1 MFYRDNAALLC
12 LFSHV
17 SSCFHDRPSDNPH
30 MLHSNKTSQFLLLA
44 SLPWQPDS
52 FLEPTFLL
60 AYLTQSR
67 GRRPKKEVDKERLEF
82 GQRLKAT
89 RKFAGLTI
97 EQLASQVRKTN
108 GSSMSFSS
116 IQMYESGA
124 TYPPEHI
131 MAQLVQILGS
141 GILEKAQEA
150 VTQCS

>member
-67 GRRPKKEVDKERLEF
+67 GRRPLFLLPSKSSLHHMDSCYSELSCAF
-82 GQRLKAT
+82 L
-89 RKFAGLTI
+89 
-97 EQLASQVRKTN
+97 LAFWHVSKVGIYYLWLQI
-108 GSSMSFSS
+108 S
-116 IQMYESGA
+116 ILRFLPA
-124 TYPPEHI
+124 NICH
-131 MAQLVQILGS
+131 
-141 GILEKAQEA
+141 
-150 VTQCS
+150 

>member
-67 GRRPKKEVDKERLEF
+67 GRRPKIAQVTCNILAIFKLKTIKKCLVNNEEWHNEHSGNRLWCLWTHN
-82 GQRLKAT
+82 RIVSA
-89 RKFAGLTI
+89 
-97 EQLASQVRKTN
+97 
-108 GSSMSFSS
+108 
-116 IQMYESGA
+116 
-124 TYPPEHI
+124 
-131 MAQLVQILGS
+131 
-141 GILEKAQEA
+141 
-150 VTQCS
+150 

>member
-67 GRRPKKEVDKERLEF
+67 GRRPACE
-82 GQRLKAT
+82 
-89 RKFAGLTI
+89 I
-97 EQLASQVRKTN
+97 EQLRQ
-108 GSSMSFSS
+108 
-116 IQMYESGA
+116 QSGLQA
-124 TYPPEHI
+124 
-131 MAQLVQILGS
+131 ALGS
-141 GILEKAQEA
+141 QKSWVELVDHLLGYRAILPDGSLSDKNTVPLQIEGHAYI
-150 VTQCS
+150 V

>member
-67 GRRPKKEVDKERLEF
+67 GRRPGERVVSLLSVGMERNKHNS
-82 GQRLKAT
+82 QKLLNTPDMISQASSHSRRPLLPT
-89 RKFAGLTI
+89 GL
-97 EQLASQVRKTN
+97 
-108 GSSMSFSS
+108 F
-116 IQMYESGA
+116 
-124 TYPPEHI
+124 
-131 MAQLVQILGS
+131 
-141 GILEKAQEA
+141 
-150 VTQCS
+150 

>member
-30 MLHSNKTSQFLLLA
+30 MLHSNKTSQFLPLA

-67 GRRPKKEVDKERLEF
+67 GRRPKAEKCDNEINPKWSIRGYSPIECLEPF
-82 GQRLKAT
+82 HKPTPKGSPPQVSNSSSKS
-89 RKFAGLTI
+89 
-97 EQLASQVRKTN
+97 SQKLLSTSCEEECEKR
-108 GSSMSFSS
+108 SSFS
-116 IQMYESGA
+116 
-124 TYPPEHI
+124 
-131 MAQLVQILGS
+131 
-141 GILEKAQEA
+141 
-150 VTQCS
+150 